1 MIIFLLILVVL
12 LWGYIACIQT
22 GIISLLTRLT
32 ADVESMLDFVSKEK
46 AKDVAD
52 ELVKAGYTYIKRKD
66 K

>member
-1 MIIFLLILVVL
+1 MTIFLLILVVL
-12 LWGYIACIQT
+12 LLTYIAVVQT
-22 GIISLLTRLT
+22 GIISLLTRIT

-52 ELVKAGYTYIKRKD
+52 QLVKAGYVQIKKD

>member
-1 MIIFLLILVVL
+1 MTTFLLVLIILL
-12 LWGYIACIQT
+12 LGYVATVQT
-22 GIISLLTRLT
+22 GVISLLTRLT

-52 ELVKAGYTYIKRKD
+52 ELIKAGYVQVKKD

>member
-1 MIIFLLILVVL
+1 MTTFLLILIIL
-12 LWGYIACIQT
+12 LLGYVATVQT
-22 GIISLLTRLT
+22 GVISLLTRLT

-52 ELVKAGYTYIKRKD
+52 ELIKAGYVQVKKD